1 MPIAA
6 MGTTIRKETGTAIAG
21 LTSIGGLEL
30 SAETIDTT
38 VLDSEGQ
45 YRTFTSSFKD
55 AGEVSLSGYFEHTSH
70 AAILADFEAGT
81 TDAYTITFPN
91 GATWTFDGVVVGFT
105 TGFELEDLISFECS
119 IKVSGSP
126 TLTAPTAV

>member
-6 MGTTIRKETGTAIAG
+6 MGTTIKKVAGTAIAG

-30 SAETIDTT
+30 SAETIDITT
-38 VLDSEGQ
+38 LDSPGS
-45 YRTFTSSFKD
+45 YRQFASSFKD
-55 AGEVSLSGYFEHTSH
+55 AGEVSLSGYFEHVSH
-70 AAILADFEAGT
+70 SVILADFEAGT

-105 TGFELEDLISFECS
+105 TGFELEDLVSFEAT
-119 IKVSGSP
+119 IKVSGEP
-126 TLTAPTAV
+126 TLTAPTP